1 MPTSE
6 WSATESLALAF
17 NIVVIGFI
25 IWALRRKIRS
35 KLNEVEERQNKSL
48 ERSKY
53 PEDDNSE

>member
-6 WSATESLALAF
+6 WSVTESLILAF

>member
-35 KLNEVEERQNKSL
+35 KLNEVEERQKKSL

-53 PEDDNSE
+53 LEDDNSE

>member
-6 WSATESLALAF
+6 WSVTESLILAF

-25 IWALRRKIRS
+25 IWALRRRIRS
-35 KLNEVEERQNKSL
+35 KLNEVEERQKKSL

>member
-6 WSATESLALAF
+6 WSVTESLILAF

-25 IWALRRKIRS
+25 IWALRRRIRS
-35 KLNEVEERQNKSL
+35 KLNEVEERQKKSL

-53 PEDDNSE
+53 LEDDNSE

>member
-6 WSATESLALAF
+6 WSVTESLILAF

-25 IWALRRKIRS
+25 IWALRCRIRS

-48 ERSKY
+48 ERSKHL
-53 PEDDNSE
+53 EDDNSE

>member
-6 WSATESLALAF
+6 WSATVSLALAF

-35 KLNEVEERQNKSL
+35 KLNEVEERQKKSL

-53 PEDDNSE
+53 LEDDNSE

>member
-35 KLNEVEERQNKSL
+35 KLNEVEERQKRAL

-53 PEDDNSE
+53 LEDDNSE

>member
-6 WSATESLALAF
+6 WSVTESLILAF

-25 IWALRRKIRS
+25 IWALRRRIRS

-48 ERSKY
+48 ERSKHL
-53 PEDDNSE
+53 EDDNSE

>member
-53 PEDDNSE
+53 LEDDNSE

>member
-35 KLNEVEERQNKSL
+35 KLNEVEERQKRAL
-48 ERSKY
+48 ERSIY